1 LVGTCQSLT
10 LRVTSRLSSHGL
22 RHFCFHSAA
31 SMAARFGPVCGG
43 LVLIT
48 IWTIRIPP
56 CFLFS
61 VQRPWSKSAEFQ
73 NKQSS
78 GNDFRLSP
86 DNSFSSDSLVHQSRA
101 QFRTVEIIRNVSN
114 SSTTSTTKCVKFS
127 LEQGSPDSLIP
138 LDCLKDRSTTS
149 NSFYLVV
156 TTEPGLRV
164 VMPNRRQ
171 NVTNYSLL
179 RTSRQ
184 SHENSCRWAAMN
196 GGPFERNGSP
206 VGLVVI
212 NGSEPAK
219 NNLRTQDD
227 DYIGFGLSYPQSG
240 NNGSAES
247 FWVFGKIRTL
257 QEAQQFNLMDFV
269 TGFGWLVYNGH
280 NVAADMSASGRLES
294 GPLRAARSAV
304 GVDSAGRLVLF
315 VSDGCEKWYD
325 VLFWGEVLIPSSKLI
340 V

>member
-1 LVGTCQSLT
+1 MV
-10 LRVTSRLSSHGL
+10 V
-22 RHFCFHSAA
+22 
-31 SMAARFGPVCGG
+31 RFGPVCGG

-48 IWTIRIPP
+48 IWTIRIAP

-61 VQRPWSKSAEFQ
+61 VQHPWSESAEFQ

-78 GNDFRLSP
+78 GHHIRLSP
-86 DNSFSSDSLVHQSRA
+86 ENKFSNDSLLHQGRA

-114 SSTTSTTKCVKFS
+114 SSTTSTTECVKFS
-127 LEQGSPDSLIP
+127 LEQGSPDSLDP

-164 VMPNRRQ
+164 VLPNRRQ
-171 NVTNYSLL
+171 NATNHLL
-179 RTSRQ
+179 QRTSRQ

-212 NGSEPAK
+212 NGSEPTK
-219 NNLRTQDD
+219 TNLRTQDD
-227 DYIGFGLSYPQSG
+227 DYIGFGLSYPRVG

-247 FWVFGKIRTL
+247 FWVFGNISTL
-257 QEAQQFNLMDFV
+257 HEAQQFNLMDFV
-269 TGFGWLVYNGH
+269 TGFGWLVYDGQ
-280 NVAADMSASGRLES
+280 NVAAEMSDSGRLES

-315 VSDGCEKWYD
+315 VSGGCEKWYG
-325 VLFWGEVLIPSSKLI
+325 VLFGVKF
-340 V
+340 